1 MPERWLTEL
10 RKIDRLEP
18 SLDLLERAES
28 GPFLPEP
35 GPRPVARVGVV
46 LVAVLLAAAGS
57 WGAFAA
63 LRGTDGVEQGPADG
77 PDAFAALWPETSVAD
92 AQQVQARVDAGDPE
106 VQWRTE
112 AGAVALQYAQE
123 VLGWPDPIAGVTA
136 ADDPDTAIVS
146 LHGPDASCRGGEC
159 QESQPEQ
166 ITVTVTLQRLVRS
179 GEGGV
184 WSVTTV
190 ESADTDTTGEPRPRI
205 GGWPEDTDGDGTIS
219 DTGDERIPELI
230 KAVGDHGVSGYV
242 RYGDLEGP
250 QPSNPAEAVAISG
263 QERVIPVY
271 AADGITVVDWYT
283 VSSGEGAP
291 SPPTDA
297 SGAGG

>member
-10 RKIDRLEP
+10 GKVDRLQP
-18 SLDLLERAES
+18 PLDLLERAEG

-35 GPRPVARVGVV
+35 GPRPVARAGVV
-46 LVAVLLAAAGS
+46 FVAVLVAAAGS
-57 WGAFAA
+57 WATFAA
-63 LRGTDGVEQGPADG
+63 FRGTDGVERRPI
-77 PDAFAALWPETSVAD
+77 DASAFSGLWPESSLMD
-92 AQQVQARVDAGDPE
+92 AQQAQTRVDAGDPD

-112 AGAVALQYAQE
+112 AGAVAVQYTRE
-123 VLGWPDPIAGVTA
+123 ILGWPEPLAGVTA
-136 ADDPDTAIVS
+136 TDDPDKAIVR
-146 LHGPDASCRGGEC
+146 LHGPDASCRGGGC

-166 ITVTVTLQRLVRS
+166 IVVMVTLQRLVRS

-190 ESADTDTTGEPRPRI
+190 KSADTDTIGEPRPRI

-219 DTGDERIPELI
+219 DTGSERIPELI
-230 KAVGDHGVSGYV
+230 KAAGDHGVSGYV
-242 RYGDLEGP
+242 RYGDLGGP

-283 VSSGEGAP
+283 MSSGEREP
-291 SPPTDA
+291 SLSPNA